1 LPRFSGGA
9 AGGGEVGAARGR
21 AGQWQCRWTA
31 AGSRQETGDRRQ
43 AGGGRQSVASD
54 TGPLKGSEAGPGCI
68 VWLPVCLHLS
78 TQGSKAEAV
87 CYLHALSPG
96 AAYASCPPPA
106 AAGRGRADSTRHR
119 RRQKYF
125 SPRRAIGHHVVYHVR
140 RQTVTSQQSVSSR
153 GRRRRRRGRRRRRV
167 HGPLPPLARAM
178 LELEHC
184 HGASLPSQPAI
195 PASILIRFAH
205 RQLANS
211 PPEPRVTCNE
221 GHPPPLAVCRLRY

>member
-21 AGQWQCRWTA
+21 AGQWQCRWKA

-43 AGGGRQSVASD
+43 AGGGRQSVAFD
-54 TGPLKGSEAGPGCI
+54 TGPFKGSEAGPR
-68 VWLPVCLHLS
+68 LHSLAICLS
-78 TQGSKAEAV
+78 TPV
-87 CYLHALSPG
+87 YLHALSPG

-106 AAGRGRADSTRHR
+106 AAGRGRADRTRHR

-125 SPRRAIGHHVVYHVR
+125 SSRRAISLHVAYHVR
-140 RQTVTSQQSVSSR
+140 RQTVTSQQSMSSR
-153 GRRRRRRGRRRRRV
+153 GRRRRGRGRGRRRV

-184 HGASLPSQPAI
+184 HGGASPPSQPAI

-205 RQLANS
+205 RQLTPSQESRAMRGTR
-211 PPEPRVTCNE
+211 PRW
-221 GHPPPLAVCRLRY
+221 PSAVCGIRQPGIG